1 MTLLESFLLQ
11 TFPQP
16 LCLLPILDLGPGAE
30 SPGGRSGLSLPGWM
44 QLLSVSFLLH
54 FTVVGEPIDLGLWPG
69 SQDFLIN
76 EQFC

>member
-1 MTLLESFLLQ
+1 MSLFCYRPFLSPFAFSPFWIWALVQSPQVVDLGSAYLAGCSYSVGFLL
-11 TFPQP
+11 
-16 LCLLPILDLGPGAE
+16 L
-30 SPGGRSGLSLPGWM
+30 
-44 QLLSVSFLLH
+44 